1 MDTRF
6 SSAIHALIL
15 ISEADSPINST
26 AIAASVGTNASY
38 IRKLTAPLAKAGFIE
53 SSRAAGGFT
62 LTKPAQEI
70 SLRDVYCAVTDTDQI
85 QLFDIHENPNDEC
98 IVGAHIRPTLTDV
111 FHKQNEAIEREL
123 AQTTLADCIA
133 PLTHADS
140 PRTEGPS

>member
-62 LTKPAQEI
+62 LTKPAREI
-70 SLRDVYCAVTDTDQI
+70 SLRDIYCAVTDTDTDTDTDSI
-85 QLFDIHENPNDEC
+85 QLSDIHRNPNDEC
-98 IVGAHIRPTLTDV
+98 IVGAHIRPTLANV
-111 FHKQNEAIEREL
+111 FHKQNEAVEREL

-133 PLTHADS
+133 QMRSHL
-140 PRTEGPS
+140 

>member
-6 SSAIHALIL
+6 SSAIHAPIL
-15 ISEADSPINST
+15 ISEAESPINST

-62 LTKPAQEI
+62 LTKPAREI
-70 SLRDVYCAVTDTDQI
+70 SLRDVYCAVTDTEQI

-123 AQTTLADCIA
+123 AQTTLADCIEQMRSQI
-133 PLTHADS
+133 S
-140 PRTEGPS
+140 PIHSN